1 MSRRSEDGGAPLQCD
16 VIVKNG
22 FVITMDA
29 DRRCFSSGAVAIA
42 GRRIA
47 AVGPEA
53 EVLAACR
60 ADRTV
65 DARGAV
71 VHPGFID
78 PHVHIVHG
86 TCRGIFTSTAASSSA
101 PVSFADWKADVTPE
115 DEHVATRLAALEML
129 RNGFTCFVEPG
140 TVFDGDA
147 VAEAAEAAGV
157 RGMLAGPYLWDQ
169 VEIMKHLGGL
179 ESRSL
184 YDRAPPDH
192 DRCIAELGR
201 ELHRNRD
208 DDVLVRGYVSVY
220 GLGTA
225 SDALLQ
231 SGKALADENGVV
243 FQQHE
248 NMISESSAADRER
261 LGKGRIAHLA
271 ELGLLGANV
280 TLIHM
285 NLVDD
290 DETRLL
296 EESATSIVWC
306 PVGYLR
312 LGLMGKVAC
321 RMPELYRRGINVAAG
336 VDGAL
341 EAAIGTAGPVAFLV
355 AAGTRDPLTPEA
367 ILEMQTINAARSVG
381 LQERVGSLEPGKRAD
396 IVIRSSVAPDLQP
409 GINPVHQLALTGHS
423 GNVDTVFVDGAL
435 VYRNER
441 STRLDE
447 EKVFAEARASVEAR
461 MARLG
466 LSSGL
471 AWPVEDSAK

>member
-1 MSRRSEDGGAPLQCD
+1 MSGTMQDGGAPQACD
-16 VIVKNG
+16 VIIENG
-22 FVITMDA
+22 FVITLDA
-29 DRRCFSSGAVAIA
+29 ERRCFAPGALAIA
-42 GRRIA
+42 DRRIA
-47 AVGPEA
+47 AVGPEP
-53 EVLAACR
+53 EVLAAYHAER
-60 ADRTV
+60 RI

-86 TCRGIFTSTAASSSA
+86 TCRGIFANTAASASA

-115 DEHVATRLAALEML
+115 DENVATRLAALEML
-129 RNGFTCFVEPG
+129 GNGFTCFVEPG

-147 VAEAAEAAGV
+147 VASAAEAAGV

-169 VEIMKHLGGL
+169 VEIMKYLGGL

-184 YDRAPPDH
+184 YDRAPPNH
-192 DRCIAELGR
+192 ERCIAELGR
-201 ELHRNRD
+201 ELHRNRND
-208 DDVLVRGYVSVY
+208 DALVRGYVSVY

-225 SDALLQ
+225 SDALLEA
-231 SGKALADENGVV
+231 GKALADEHGVV

-248 NMISESSAADRER
+248 NMLPAPSAADRER

-271 ELGLLGANV
+271 ELGALGANA

-290 DETRLL
+290 EEARLL
-296 EESATSIVWC
+296 QETGTSIVWC
-306 PVGYLR
+306 SVGYLR

-321 RMPELYRRGINVAAG
+321 RMPELHRRGITVAVG

-341 EAAIGTAGPVAFLV
+341 EAAIGAAGPVAFLV
-355 AAGTRDPLTPEA
+355 AAGAGDPLAPEA
-367 ILEMQTINAARSVG
+367 VLEMQTINAARSVG
-381 LQERVGSLEPGKRAD
+381 LDERIGSLEAGKRAD
-396 IVIRSSVAPDLQP
+396 VVIRAGDAPDLQP
-409 GINPVHQLALTGHS
+409 GVNPVHQLALTGHS
-423 GNVDTVFVDGAL
+423 GNVDTVFVDGEL
-435 VYRNER
+435 VYRDGH

-447 EKVFAEARASVEAR
+447 EALFAEARASVEAR

-466 LSSGL
+466 LSPGF
-471 AWPVEDSAK
+471 AWPVLRS